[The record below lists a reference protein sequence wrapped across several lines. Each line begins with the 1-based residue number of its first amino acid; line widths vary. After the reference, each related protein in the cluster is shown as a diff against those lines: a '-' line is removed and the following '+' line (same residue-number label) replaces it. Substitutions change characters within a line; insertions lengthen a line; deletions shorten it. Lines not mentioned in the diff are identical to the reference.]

1 MGTSQV
7 SPRQV
12 THGRG
17 MATARTCARVLQR
30 FATAV
35 AGATRRVALGARAA
49 LVAPFEAPFV
59 APLVRRFV
67 APLFAL
73 QLALAAAPA
82 AAFDLQ
88 GHRGTRGHAP
98 ENTLAAFR
106 AALAMGV
113 HTLELDVHVTR
124 DGEVVITHDP
134 RLNPAFT
141 RDAQGRWIDEPGPAV
156 IELTLAELQ
165 RLDVGRPK
173 PGSRYAQQW
182 PEQRSHDG
190 EHLATLSALFEEV
203 ARRGAGVV
211 RFNIETKLHPD
222 APALTP
228 AAEPFAKAVL
238 EVVRKHGMASRV
250 TIQSFDWRTLA
261 VVQRLAP
268 EIPTVALSAQQRF
281 LDNITDGRWTAGL
294 TLAAHGGSVPRL
306 VKASG
311 AAIWSPFHGDLTEP
325 LLAEARGLGLK
336 VVPWTVND
344 PAIIERLLDWRVDG
358 LISDYPD
365 RVRSAMARR
374 GMALPPAVR

>member
-1 MGTSQV
+1 
-7 SPRQV
+7 
-12 THGRG
+12 
-17 MATARTCARVLQR
+17 MAAARTCVRVVQC
-30 FATAV
+30 FTAV
-35 AGATRRVALGARAA
+35 AGATRRASLGALTALVVALPA
-49 LVAPFEAPFV
+49 LPV
-59 APLVRRFV
+59 
-67 APLFAL
+67 
-73 QLALAAAPA
+73 APA

-88 GHRGTRGHAP
+88 GHRGARGHAP

-190 EHLATLSALFEEV
+190 ERLSTLSALFEEV
-203 ARRGAGVV
+203 ARRGPAAAAV

-222 APALTP
+222 TPALTP

-238 EVVRKHGMASRV
+238 EVVRRHGMASRV

-281 LDNITDGRWTAGL
+281 LDNLTDGRWTAGH
-294 TLAAHGGSVPRL
+294 TLAASGGSVPRL

-325 LLAEARGLGLK
+325 LLAEARALGLK

-358 LISDYPD
+358 LITDYPD
-365 RVRSAMARR
+365 RVRTAMTRR
-374 GMALPPAVR
+374 GMALPPGVR